1 MLKKLSCLLRLDKK
15 NEIPRF
21 LAHSV
26 TLAYSRAVGA
36 DKNHLSCTFSDGK
49 SSLEGIMFHC
59 STIKELQACPSVI
72 DAVFELQIDVWRGR
86 RNVKAIVSSLV
97 PVAACSALAACS
109 CQEDQDFLQGLF
121 HDDEAGALAS
131 EEEQGPNL
139 TGDVSADVTC
149 KERKAWNELAYND
162 PVSLRRAILRAFI
175 GEGTLHQ
182 AQIELLTALDAGVST
197 LELWERAEGSRLFFK
212 RLP

>member
-1 MLKKLSCLLRLDKK
+1 MGNLPL
-15 NEIPRF
+15 
-21 LAHSV
+21 
-26 TLAYSRAVGA
+26 
-36 DKNHLSCTFSDGK
+36 
-49 SSLEGIMFHC
+49 
-59 STIKELQACPSVI
+59 KELCFIVVPLKSCKLVLPLLMRYLN
-72 DAVFELQIDVWRGR
+72 FKLCWRGR

-182 AQIELLTALDAGVST
+182 DQ
-197 LELWERAEGSRLFFK
+197 
-212 RLP
+212 